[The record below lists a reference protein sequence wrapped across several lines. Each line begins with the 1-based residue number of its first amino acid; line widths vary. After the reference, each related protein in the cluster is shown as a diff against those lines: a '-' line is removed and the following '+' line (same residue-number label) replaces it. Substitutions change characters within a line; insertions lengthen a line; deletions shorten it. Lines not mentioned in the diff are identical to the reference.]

1 MSPAA
6 DKTDGAAP
14 GRVLIEV
21 DHAGMIYQAE
31 SGPVEALRDISLQI
45 REGEF
50 VALVGPSGCGKSTL
64 IDLLA
69 LALSP
74 DDALRF
80 DLRPAGGEA
89 WLDVAAAWRRAPQRL
104 AQARAA
110 TCGYV
115 LQTGGLLPFLDVAG
129 NIALPAE
136 IAGRAEPERIGA
148 LAARLGIAELL
159 GEKPERLSVGQRQ
172 RVAIAR
178 ALVHRPPLVLA
189 DEPTAALDPA
199 NAEIVMRLLL
209 ELVVQEGAALVLATH
224 DRALADA
231 FGLPLGRFEL
241 RADERETVAT
251 FVEAAA

>member
-1 MSPAA
+1 VTGTPPLVLLEGVAKERRGADRSFRLEVPALA
-6 DKTDGAAP
+6 LYP
-14 GRVLIEV
+14 G
-21 DHAGMIYQAE
+21 
-31 SGPVEALRDISLQI
+31 EA
-45 REGEF
+45 

-74 DDALRF
+74 DAADRF
-80 DLRPAGGEA
+80 LLRPEGGAA
-89 WLDVAAAWRRAPQRL
+89 WLDVAAAWRDAQRGL
-104 AQARAA
+104 AEARAR

-129 NIALPAE
+129 NIALPAQ
-136 IAGRAEPERIGA
+136 ILGRPEPERVET
-148 LAARLGIAELL
+148 LAERLGIAALL
-159 GEKPERLSVGQRQ
+159 AERPQRLSVGQRQ

-209 ELVVQEGAALVLATH
+209 ELVVQEGATLVLATH
-224 DRALADA
+224 DRALAEA
-231 FGLPLGRFEL
+231 FGLPLGSFAL
-241 RADERETVAT
+241 AADESLTVAT
-251 FVEAAA
+251 YAEPAA